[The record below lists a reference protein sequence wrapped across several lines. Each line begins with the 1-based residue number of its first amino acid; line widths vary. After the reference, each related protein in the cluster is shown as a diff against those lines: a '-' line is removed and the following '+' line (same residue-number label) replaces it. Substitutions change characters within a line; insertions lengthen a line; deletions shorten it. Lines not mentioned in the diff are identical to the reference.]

1 MKEQVVLVDQADNI
15 IGREEKLLAHLQG
28 DLHRAFSIF
37 VFNSSGELL
46 IQQRSKK
53 KYHTPGLWSNTCCSH
68 PRPGEELGIAVHRRL
83 QEEMGFNCELLKIFS
98 CYYKLKL
105 DNNLIEHE
113 HDHVFIG
120 FFDGEPGPDP
130 TEVENWQWLSM
141 ERIMEKMSNSPH
153 LFTPWFTLIIHDYGS
168 QIFNALSGPVTG
180 KINGNKR

>member
-1 MKEQVVLVDQADNI
+1 
-15 IGREEKLLAHLQG
+15 
-28 DLHRAFSIF
+28 
-37 VFNSSGELL
+37 
-46 IQQRSKK
+46 
-53 KYHTPGLWSNTCCSH
+53 
-68 PRPGEELGIAVHRRL
+68 
-83 QEEMGFNCELLKIFS
+83 MGFNCKLLKIFS

-153 LFTPWFTLIIHDYGS
+153 LFTPWFMLIIHEHAS
-168 QIFNALSGPVTG
+168 HFQNVLFRSGPE
-180 KINGNKR
+180 KLNGN